1 MNEQE
6 KFWEDFGSILEKY
19 ENKFHKEVATVC
31 CDLDELYDL
40 MKKSLDEGKDYIPD
54 IPEGAIL

>member
-6 KFWEDFGSILEKY
+6 KFLEDFDSLREKY
-19 ENKFHKEVATVC
+19 EKKFKEVATIGC
-31 CDLDELYDL
+31 GSLEELYDL

-54 IPEGAIL
+54 VPEGADI

>member
-1 MNEQE
+1 MEQACL
-6 KFWEDFGSILEKY
+6 KNGHVFKSLE
-19 ENKFHKEVATVC
+19 EA
-31 CDLDELYDL
+31 YDL